1 MKYYAVRKGRVP
13 GIYYS
18 WDECRAQVDKFSGAE
33 FKSFHSEKEAEL
45 YLNNKNFNST
55 NQNLNSTNQ
64 IYQNNYLEDSI
75 EDDDPPF

>member
-45 YLNNKNFNST
+45 YLNNKN
-55 NQNLNSTNQ
+55 LNSTNQ

>member
-13 GIYYS
+13 GIYHS

-45 YLNNKNFNST
+45 YLNNKN
-55 NQNLNSTNQ
+55 LNSTNQ
-64 IYQNNYLEDSI
+64 IYQNNYLEDST

>member
-45 YLNNKNFNST
+45 YLNNVD
-55 NQNLNSTNQ
+55 LNSTNQ
-64 IYQNNYLEDSI
+64 IYQNNYSEDNI

>member
-1 MKYYAVRKGRVP
+1 MKYYAVRKGRIP
-13 GIYYS
+13 GIYHS

-45 YLNNKNFNST
+45 YLT
-55 NQNLNSTNQ
+55 NADLNSTNQ
-64 IYQNNYLEDSI
+64 IYQNNYSEDNI

>member
-33 FKSFHSEKEAEL
+33 FKSFHSEREAEL
-45 YLNNKNFNST
+45 YLNNNK
-55 NQNLNSTNQ
+55 NLNSTNQ

>member
-45 YLNNKNFNST
+45 YLNNKN
-55 NQNLNSTNQ
+55 LNSTNQ

-75 EDDDPPF
+75 KDDDPPF

>member
-45 YLNNKNFNST
+45 YLNNNK
-55 NQNLNSTNQ
+55 NLNSTNQ
-64 IYQNNYLEDSI
+64 IYQNNYSEDNI

>member
-13 GIYYS
+13 GIYHS

-33 FKSFHSEKEAEL
+33 FKSFHSEKEAEH
-45 YLNNKNFNST
+45 YLNNVD
-55 NQNLNSTNQ
+55 LNATNQ
-64 IYQNNYLEDSI
+64 IYQNNYSEDNI

>member
-45 YLNNKNFNST
+45 YLNNKN
-55 NQNLNSTNQ
+55 LNSTNQ
-64 IYQNNYLEDSI
+64 IYQNNYSEDNI